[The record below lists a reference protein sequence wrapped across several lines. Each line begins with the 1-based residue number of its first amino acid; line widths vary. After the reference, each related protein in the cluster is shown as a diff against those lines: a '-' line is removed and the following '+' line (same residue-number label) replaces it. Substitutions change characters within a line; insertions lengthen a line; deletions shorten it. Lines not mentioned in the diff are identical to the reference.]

1 MTTVL
6 YARLNANG
14 DLHRARGEQSEPGAQ
29 VERSLIWCLVRQD
42 QLLGSW
48 VTASVLPVLLVWK
61 IFTSHW
67 MLHSIMRKVS
77 LRAMP
82 TDRQKSPQTP
92 LVRDRGELYIFCCA

>member
-67 MLHSIMRKVS
+67 MLHFNNAKGEPQGD
-77 LRAMP
+77 A
-82 TDRQKSPQTP
+82 DRRTEEPANSSGPRQ
-92 LVRDRGELYIFCCA
+92 G